1 MLFITFNS
9 NQKLYLFFDTGAA
22 LDAVVSFLCGSNTRV
37 CVISVLCV
45 ISVFKFSFSCPITL
59 KKDGT
64 VLFNSKSDYAS
75 THIIRQKSQAVLEV
89 IEPDG
94 MTTIQ
99 ISNTGATSILHS
111 MAEDEAEHSDPQES
125 VKFRTL

>member
-1 MLFITFNS
+1 MCCFCFVCHFCVQILI
-9 NQKLYLFFDTGAA
+9 
-22 LDAVVSFLCGSNTRV
+22 FLLNN
-37 CVISVLCV
+37 
-45 ISVFKFSFSCPITL
+45 P